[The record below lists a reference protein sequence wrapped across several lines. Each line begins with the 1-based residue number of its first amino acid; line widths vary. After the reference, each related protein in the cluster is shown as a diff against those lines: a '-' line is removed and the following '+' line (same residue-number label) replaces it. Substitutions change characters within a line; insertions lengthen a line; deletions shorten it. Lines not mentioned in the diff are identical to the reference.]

1 MCREGGPWEDMCGSQ
16 IWGGLIF
23 GRQKAGGPLSPA
35 PREGAHGPPPH
46 TGNLLETAPQ
56 VQEQGFISSGW
67 SWAGSHN
74 KKARIRALSERETG
88 EKEAGRTADGR
99 VIGPRGQSLLKSKR
113 QSPGV
118 PGGGQS
124 PQPGVGPG
132 QGHAV
137 HGRPARK
144 CRDAQVYF
152 SVTQRYRSYGE
163 LSVQWR

>member
-1 MCREGGPWEDMCGSQ
+1 MGGHVWEPDLG
-16 IWGGLIF
+16 GGLIF

-67 SWAGSHN
+67 LWAGSHN

-113 QSPGV
+113 QSPAV
-118 PGGGQS
+118 PKGGGRVPRLVWALDRATPS
-124 PQPGVGPG
+124 MGV
-132 QGHAV
+132 Q
-137 HGRPARK
+137 HGNAEMHR
-144 CRDAQVYF
+144 F
-152 SVTQRYRSYGE
+152 IF
-163 LSVQWR
+163 L